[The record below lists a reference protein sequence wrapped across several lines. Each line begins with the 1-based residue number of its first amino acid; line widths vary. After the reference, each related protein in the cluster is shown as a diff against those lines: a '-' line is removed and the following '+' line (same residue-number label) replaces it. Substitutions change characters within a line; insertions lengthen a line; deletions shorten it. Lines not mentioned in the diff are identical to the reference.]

1 MNSYVD
7 ASVVATGGMAS
18 PDTKSS
24 DYDYP
29 TPAHSTITE
38 SEQPPKK
45 KRKAWGQPVP
55 EINPILPPRKRAK
68 TAEEK
73 EQRKNERILRNRRAA
88 DKSRQRQKAAVA
100 DLETRQK
107 AIEEENK
114 QLKQILQ
121 QYQSQFGKI
130 SGCDFNPTIS
140 LQSCSPPTPVS
151 LHNNKSDTYCQ
162 SVSTPVLTASTPA
175 SSVYQQSPIL
185 GPTALN
191 LDEPSMFESSTTL
204 PGLTQYP
211 AVVLCDLQCQ
221 PEELVLNIRFM
232 QPLNIQF
239 QTVLTLIHCL
249 TIWQAFST
257 RMHLLMSHVFPILA
271 EILSTRSTSEL
282 STLIQDN
289 FRLIHI
295 LISMPMT
302 QTRPAVFR
310 LKLLSRLLACNPS
323 LALLLE
329 NAANRALQQTVSEDD
344 WTANADLRWKWAS
357 LMTIKQSIRHLEKEH
372 EKIRAHVKAGTLD
385 REEWRIISPG
395 VDCSAVEKTARFWE
409 GLEDCNNSKITIDE
423 ECRQMTSTEVY

>member
-1 MNSYVD
+1 MDSYVD
-7 ASVVATGGMAS
+7 ASLMV
-18 PDTKSS
+18 S
-24 DYDYP
+24 DDMDVSDHMPLDYP
-29 TPAHSTITE
+29 TPATSTITE
-38 SEQPPKK
+38 PEQPPRK

-100 DLETRQK
+100 DLEKRQK
-107 AIEEENK
+107 DIEEENK

-121 QYQSQFGKI
+121 QYQSQFGQLP
-130 SGCDFNPTIS
+130 GCEFNPTIS
-140 LQSCSPPTPVS
+140 ESTLSAPTPVS
-151 LHNNKSDTYCQ
+151 LKDT
-162 SVSTPVLTASTPA
+162 SSETFPTSLPTPVLSASTP
-175 SSVYQQSPIL
+175 STSVYQPSPVL
-185 GPTALN
+185 APTLTLN
-191 LDEPSMFESSTTL
+191 ESNMFESSTSL
-204 PGLTQYP
+204 SGMTQYP

-221 PEELVLNIRFM
+221 PEELVSKIRFM
-232 QPLNIQF
+232 QPLNTQF
-239 QTVLTLIHCL
+239 QTILTLVHCL

-257 RMHLLMSHVFPILA
+257 KMHLLMSHVFPILA
-271 EILSTRSTSEL
+271 EILSSRSSTEL

-329 NAANRALQQTVSEDD
+329 NAANGALQQTVSEDD

-357 LMTIKQSIRHLEKEH
+357 LMTIKQSIRHLEREH
-372 EKIRAHVKAGTLD
+372 HKIRAHVKAGTFD
-385 REEWRIISPG
+385 REEWRCASPG
-395 VDCSAVEKTARFWE
+395 VDCGAVEKTARFWDNW
-409 GLEDCNNSKITIDE
+409 EDCNNSPLMIDE
-423 ECRQMTSTEVY
+423 ECRTMASAEVY